1 MSFCTHASPALCA
14 RMSAVENVLD
24 SGTPLSKFYIRH
36 CFLHLHF
43 FGYKCIHKCF
53 QKKCSIIIKQVSPI
67 DPIYELTPPVLYSLM
82 VDCIKIHAFL
92 SFTSLGSFPVLNHHC
107 YDSHTQSSVWLLMR
121 PEAQDTYPS
130 LVKSYA
136 MIVIVK
142 NSIPPGFIPHS
153 H

>member
-1 MSFCTHASPALCA
+1 MGFAEPPFLSFCTHASPALCA
-14 RMSAVENVLD
+14 RTSAVENDLD

-92 SFTSLGSFPVLNHHC
+92 SFTSLGSFPVL
-107 YDSHTQSSVWLLMR
+107 T
-121 PEAQDTYPS
+121 
-130 LVKSYA
+130 A
-136 MIVIVK
+136 MIHT
-142 NSIPPGFIPHS
+142 HS
-153 H
+153 VFCLVVNET